1 MRRFVVL
8 LIVPVVAMALATP
21 VGASTESGAFDWG
34 DAQACAVLSATE
46 VRCFA
51 SEAAMEAATSAPAL
65 VGTSGPTSS
74 TTSSTSTAS
83 IYCAGRSDLW
93 LYLYEHGNFG
103 GRVLKFR
110 EADIWQN
117 LTVWDFN
124 DKTSSWRNDTYCT
137 TYLAEHINGGGALLS
152 LPARS
157 SSSYIG
163 DSWNDRA
170 SSLYINA

>member
-1 MRRFVVL
+1 MLTV
-8 LIVPVVAMALATP
+8 VVAP
-21 VGASTESGAFDWG
+21 VAASADDGGFHWG
-34 DAQACAVLSATE
+34 NAKACAVLSPSE
-46 VRCFA
+46 VKCFA
-51 SEAAMEAATSAPAL
+51 SEAAMEAATKSTT
-65 VGTSGPTSS
+65 TSSSDSNSVSTSS
-74 TTSSTSTAS
+74 TTAS
-83 IYCAGRSDLW
+83 VYCAGRSDLW

-110 EADIWQN
+110 ESDIWQN

-137 TYLAEHINGGGALLS
+137 VYLAEHISGGGALLS

-163 DSWNDRA
+163 DAWNDRA
-170 SSLYINA
+170 SSLYIDS